1 MIKNRN
7 YTPKKKKKKTRKFLG
22 HALTHKQKYSK
33 AFVSLTNQVSVSRSC
48 SCPSSSCIPDTL
60 SVFLYVSWERFSL
73 AR

>member
-7 YTPKKKKKKTRKFLG
+7 YTAKKKKKTRKFLG

-33 AFVSLTNQVSVSRSC
+33 AFVSLKNQVSVSRSC